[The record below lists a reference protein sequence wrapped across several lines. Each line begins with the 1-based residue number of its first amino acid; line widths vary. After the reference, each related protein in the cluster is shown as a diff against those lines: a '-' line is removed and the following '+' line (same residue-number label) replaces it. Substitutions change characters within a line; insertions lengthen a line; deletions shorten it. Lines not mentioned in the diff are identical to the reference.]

1 MDLLIQNIAVW
12 GVMSGA
18 AAYLGFYVYRQ
29 FSSKSG
35 CAACQLKKAAVL
47 KKNKPVISRQV
58 KT

>member
-1 MDLLIQNIAVW
+1 MAVW
-12 GVMSGA
+12 AVMSGV
-18 AAYLGFYVYRQ
+18 AAYLAFYVYRQ

-35 CAACQLKKAAVL
+35 CAACQLKQAVVL